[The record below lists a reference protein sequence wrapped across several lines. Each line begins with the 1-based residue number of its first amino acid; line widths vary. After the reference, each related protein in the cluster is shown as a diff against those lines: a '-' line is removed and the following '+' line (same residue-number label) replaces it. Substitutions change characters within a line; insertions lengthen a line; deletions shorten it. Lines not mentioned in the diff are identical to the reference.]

1 MQQLCNATYRFGC
14 SLSYRVRWKR
24 FTKSAMRE
32 NETLSEQNNG
42 ELKGEYPD
50 SQVIEKRMKIKS
62 GILRCAQKQNSAA
75 KETSRRFRI
84 NRQKEISA

>member
-1 MQQLCNATYRFGC
+1 
-14 SLSYRVRWKR
+14 
-24 FTKSAMRE
+24 MRE

-62 GILRCAQKQNSAA
+62 GILRCAQKQNSKSQPKKLVGAFVSTDR
-75 KETSRRFRI
+75 KR
-84 NRQKEISA
+84 